1 MERLNEEAYEV
12 KPDNLIYDRYRL
24 IDSRNVLV
32 KVPEGKTG
40 VLKRGQVIDFDEDR
54 ETYEP
59 HKESGIA
66 NCIVARDTSY
76 TEDETEVAAHVY
88 ISGDFRTSAC
98 VTDVEL
104 TCADL
109 EHLRGSGIVLK

>member
-1 MERLNEEAYEV
+1 MEMLNKEAYKVE
-12 KPDNLIYDRYRL
+12 PDSLIYDRYRL

-32 KVPEGKTG
+32 KVPEGKAG
-40 VLKRGQVIDFDEDR
+40 ILKRGQIIDFNENG

-59 HKESGIA
+59 HKEAGVA

-76 TEDETEVAAHVY
+76 AEDETEATVHVY
-88 ISGDFRTSAC
+88 ISGDFRQSAC

-104 TCADL
+104 TCVDL